1 MGGLIKSD
9 HVGFQGFLYEYELQH
24 GLVRCRVLQHVQLAT
39 KTEQERNCSTDKEQA
54 RVE

>member
-24 GLVRCRVLQHVQLAT
+24 GLVLQHVQLAT